1 MTLAPGDT
9 VVSAEIRQC
18 MAAAVGLSVEAGRP
32 CVARGVV
39 PPHKSAAM
47 RHKEVVWPT

>member
-18 MAAAVGLSVEAGRP
+18 MAAAVGLSVEEGRP
-32 CVARGVV
+32 WVTRGVA
-39 PPHKSAAM
+39 PSHRSGAM
-47 RHKEVVWPT
+47 RHKEAVWPS